1 MIIRLADYSRSKL
14 PNGMEAPRSSL
25 RGLNHPLRTEAQ
37 VLSLRAARQAAEP
50 VSRPCDSEPSGDVA

>member
-14 PNGMEAPRSSL
+14 PNGMEAQRSSL

-50 VSRPCDSEPSGDVA
+50 VQLPADCEPKGAA